1 MMKSS
6 GADETRTIA
15 MALSRAY
22 SDAAALPKSLS
33 IDRTIK
39 GAELLR
45 LMSAVRG
52 AGQED
57 RSAIRALVESATDRA
72 LAEAVR
78 DAAWKA
84 TAGKREFFCALADS
98 RNDKAGG
105 KKGEDWEQPGRPTL
119 GGTESTSEQ

>member
-1 MMKSS
+1 MLFKKMMKSC

-15 MALSRAY
+15 IALSRAY

-39 GAELLR
+39 GAELVR
-45 LMSAVRG
+45 LMSGVRG
-52 AGQED
+52 AGQKD
-57 RSAIRALVESATDRA
+57 RNAIRALVESATDQA

-84 TAGKREFFCALADS
+84 TAGEREFFHALADIE
-98 RNDKAGG
+98 NDI
-105 KKGEDWEQPGRPTL
+105 KKLNKLYVFVD
-119 GGTESTSEQ
+119 